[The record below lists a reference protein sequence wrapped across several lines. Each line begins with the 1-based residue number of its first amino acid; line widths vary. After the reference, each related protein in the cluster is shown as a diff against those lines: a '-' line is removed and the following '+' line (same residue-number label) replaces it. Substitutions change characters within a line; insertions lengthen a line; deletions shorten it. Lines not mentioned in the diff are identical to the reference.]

1 MDWFRNEVITG
12 IQKLACLGLERQPAA
27 EVLPATVTVWL
38 EVLGSHWDQ
47 ETDTPRI
54 RAAFSTL
61 VRTAT
66 AWPTPQKLIDAL
78 PAREELP
85 ALPAKVVSDEVAQQ
99 NIAKI
104 RAMLAGATCPV
115 PDADDVK
122 EE

>member
-1 MDWFRNEVITG
+1 MEWFRNEIITG
-12 IQKLACLGLERQPAA
+12 IQKLACLGLERQPAG
-27 EVLPATVTVWL
+27 EVLPATVAVWL

-85 ALPAKVVSDEVAQQ
+85 QLPANVVSDEVAQE
-99 NIAKI
+99 NIRKI
-104 RAMLAGATCPV
+104 RAMLSEVACPV

-122 EE
+122 DE